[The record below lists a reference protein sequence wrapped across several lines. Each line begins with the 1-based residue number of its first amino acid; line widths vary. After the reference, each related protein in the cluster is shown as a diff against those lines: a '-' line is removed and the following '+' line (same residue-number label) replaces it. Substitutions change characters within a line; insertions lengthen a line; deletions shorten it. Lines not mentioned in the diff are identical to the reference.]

1 MEFDSRQT
9 RNLRSILIKK
19 IVDIESY
26 YCSACKNKENSSD
39 FSSAVHTPINENE
52 KNETADLSNNPDLF
66 TKMQQILSPLDDF
79 KCSINSFFICLF
91 FYFNF

>member
-19 IVDIESY
+19 IVEVESY

-39 FSSAVHTPINENE
+39 FSSAVHTTINENE
-52 KNETADLSNNPDLF
+52 KMFWADVALFNLIVNNSIDEKEETYMKHFIANGI
-66 TKMQQILSPLDDF
+66 K
-79 KCSINSFFICLF
+79 KINIPKHC
-91 FYFNF
+91 